1 MESLDSLVKALECL
15 DLTADEVDGQSSG
28 IVICGNSFAQSIDLK
43 EINLWHSEEDEREW
57 DEEKEEY
64 KDTILEHILKRM
76 DEHADF
82 LKKVVVEVRKV
93 SSDQGTSKKR
103 LSPEITEC
111 PACGCKSAVLVS
123 VCPRCKEEIL
133 FNGK

>member
-1 MESLDSLVKALECL
+1 MESLDSLVKALECI
-15 DLTADEVDGQSSG
+15 DLAADEVDGQSSG
-28 IVICGNSFAQSIDLK
+28 VVVCGNSFAQSIDLQ
-43 EINLWHSEEDEREW
+43 EINLWFSEEDEREW

-76 DEHADF
+76 DEYADF

-93 SSDQGTSKKR
+93 SKDQGNSKKR
-103 LSPEITEC
+103 QSPEITEC
-111 PACGCKSAVLVS
+111 PACGCKNAMLVS
-123 VCPRCKEEIL
+123 VCPICKEEIV